1 MVICF
6 KCGQPITY
14 GSNRGLDKQGR
25 EYHYGI
31 DKTYCGS
38 IGCPLEESI
47 LDNLRIAIGEGFN
60 PSYKIQQEI
69 NNGSS

>member
-6 KCGQPITY
+6 KCGQPITG
-14 GSNRGLDKQGR
+14 GSRRGLDEQGR

-47 LDNLRIAIGEGFN
+47 LDNLRIAIDEGFN
-60 PSYKIQQEI
+60 PSYKIKASLQEI
-69 NNGSS
+69 